1 MLRTPMKRPVAWIVF
16 LLLLVAP
23 LAAAAET
30 LVRCQVSLD
39 RGALPAG
46 VAQTAVVKVA
56 LEAPRAPRETER
68 PPVNLALVLD
78 RSGSMSGDKIAKARE
93 AAIEALRRLGPRDL
107 FSLVVYDHAVQTL
120 VPAQH
125 ASDTAWIEER
135 IRSIRPGGNTALFG
149 AVSQGAAEVRKHLGD
164 HYVHRVILLS
174 DGLANVGPSSPQ
186 DLARLGAA
194 LLKEGIS
201 VTTVGV
207 GTDFNEDLMARLAEK
222 SDGNHY
228 FVESSVDLPRI
239 FAAELGDVL
248 SVVARKVII
257 EIDCPDGVRPL
268 RIIGREGRIR
278 GQRVEIGMN
287 QLYGGQEKYALVE
300 VEVPAG
306 RARESIDL
314 ARVTC
319 AYENA
324 LTTKSERSVTL
335 AQAKYTASEVEV
347 KKSASKEVYEAVVE
361 NEIAEARDKALD
373 LYNTGKPDE
382 AAAEL
387 RQTSEQLQ
395 RKAEEVGLGAVAA
408 PAAALE
414 ADATE
419 FRDEGLSSTRKKEIR
434 SESFKVRTQQKDY

>member
-1 MLRTPMKRPVAWIVF
+1 MKHTPMKHPVACLT
-16 LLLLVAP
+16 LLLMLLVP
-23 LAAAAET
+23 LAEASDA

-39 RGALPAG
+39 RSALPAG
-46 VAQTAVVKVA
+46 IAQTAIVKVA
-56 LEAPRAPRETER
+56 LDVPFAPREAER

-78 RSGSMSGDKIAKARE
+78 RSGSMSGNKIAKARE
-93 AAIEALRRLGPRDL
+93 AAIEALRRLGPRDI

-120 VPAQH
+120 VPAQY
-125 ASDTAWIEER
+125 ASNTGWIEER
-135 IRSIRPGGNTALFG
+135 IRSIQPGGNTALFG

-164 HYVHRVILLS
+164 GYVHRVILLS
-174 DGLANVGPSSPQ
+174 DGLANVGPSSPH

-306 RARESIDL
+306 RPRASIDL

-319 AYENA
+319 SYENA
-324 LTTKSERSVTL
+324 LTARPERSQTL
-335 AQAKYTASEVEV
+335 AQATYTSSVAEV
-347 KKSASKEVYEAVVE
+347 KKSASREVYEAVVE
-361 NEIAEARDKALD
+361 NEIAETRDKALD
-373 LYNTGKPDE
+373 LYNTGRKDE
-382 AAAEL
+382 AASEL
-387 RQTSEQLQ
+387 KLMSEQLQ
-395 RKAEEVGLGAVAA
+395 RQAEEVGLGAVAA

-414 ADATE
+414 ADAEE
-419 FRDEGLSSTRKKEIR
+419 FRDEGLSSSRKKEIR